1 MTDRSLSELAG
12 AEIVPNQ
19 GGPNGWLI
27 RIDEGEYEVVNKS
40 GKNTLLLRED
50 FELEDTVS
58 IGGIMVEFDLQAD
71 SISLHDGDNEVRVPA
86 DKQENV
92 LWAVYD
98 EDGPRLNRLFDS
110 LYTPTVREGLMDQ
123 FMPRFRRAPEDVRK
137 TEDGWLINEDILVSW
152 DGGNHPVS
160 VQTTHIVQGSTT
172 VEADED
178 KEAREI
184 SMPSEFSDGDSFEAT
199 APDGRTFDIEP
210 VELRFL
216 TTVGLILG
224 LNPSNYDD
232 DVTGAISDSTI
243 EAFTDTRS
251 GLHHNHGLGKHRI
264 QDLGVTDECADMLW
278 SNANDH
284 TPLHEMALREQ
295 ELKNAPIDVFEDAEN
310 DNARKWEKIHS
321 TRQKAPIPTDIRN
334 QLEEQFE

>member
-1 MTDRSLSELAG
+1 MTDRNLSELANG
-12 AEIVPNQ
+12 EIVPDM
-19 GGPNGWLI
+19 GGPNGWLV
-27 RIDEGEYEVVNKS
+27 RFGEGDYDTVNKS

-71 SISLHDGDNEVRVPA
+71 SISLNNGDNEVRVPA

-98 EDGPRLNRLFDS
+98 EDAPRLNRLFDS
-110 LYTPTVREGLMDQ
+110 LYTPTVRVGLMDQ
-123 FMPRFRRAPEDVRK
+123 FMPRFRREPEDVRK

-152 DGGNHPVS
+152 DGSNHPVS
-160 VQTTHIVQGSTT
+160 VQTTHVVQGSTT

-184 SMPSEFSDGDSFEAT
+184 QFPSGFDDEDSFEAT
-199 APDGRTFDIEP
+199 APAGRTFDIEP
-210 VELRFL
+210 VEAQFL

-232 DVTGAISDSTI
+232 DVQGAISDSTI

-251 GLHHNHGLGKHRI
+251 GLHHNHGLGKHTLG
-264 QDLGVTDECADMLW
+264 DLGVTDEAIDRLW
-278 SNANDH
+278 YNEFDH
-284 TPLHEMALREQ
+284 TGVWEMAVREN
-295 ELKNAPIDVFEDAEN
+295 EFKNAPIDVFEDAAN
-310 DNARKWEKIHS
+310 DNASKWEKIHS
-321 TRQKAPIPTDIRN
+321 TKEKAPIPQHVRSD
-334 QLEEQFE
+334 LESRYE